1 MFPFERYGASISSYQ
16 NELILYGGFSSGKR
30 YLPFSCFH
38 KYNFETKIWTKVE
51 EPPTKPITIIPCF
64 HTIDAYKNYM
74 IVVGGIS
81 IGSEGGRRKFNSDI
95 CIFNFEK
102 KEWSKLRSSLPIRSH
117 ASTLFGN
124 TLLIHGGI
132 DEKEMNSNQMHF
144 INFNANSIQN
154 SLILST

>member
-1 MFPFERYGASISSYQ
+1 
-16 NELILYGGFSSGKR
+16 
-30 YLPFSCFH
+30 
-38 KYNFETKIWTKVE
+38 
-51 EPPTKPITIIPCF
+51 
-64 HTIDAYKNYM
+64 M

-81 IGSEGGRRKFNSDI
+81 IGPEGGRRKFNSDI

-102 KEWSKLRSSLPIRSH
+102 KEWSKLRSSLAIRSH

-154 SLILST
+154 SIIIST